1 MSTCAKSWMSEGRVP
16 MLKGAG
22 LFSEEYGT
30 IFCHDS
36 ASSQYDTRVCITLC
50 HPSNNA
56 GHNAIQ
62 LKDSLRFLPLCCTHA
77 GHRKV
82 EYFHLSYVCTAR
94 MLHLVVSWSESGL
107 THRYVLKTSRNQLS
121 TFQLCLTGWN
131 PSICIIHIRLHHG
144 QMLLTFLSSWHREL
158 ASS

>member
-1 MSTCAKSWMSEGRVP
+1 
-16 MLKGAG
+16 MLKGGG

-36 ASSQYDTRVCITLC
+36 ASLQYDTRVCITLC

-77 GHRKV
+77 GACCNATKRKDRL
-82 EYFHLSYVCTAR
+82 LSYPSIPLC
-94 MLHLVVSWSESGL
+94 
-107 THRYVLKTSRNQLS
+107 YVLVSGHEKQ
-121 TFQLCLTGWN
+121 
-131 PSICIIHIRLHHG
+131 
-144 QMLLTFLSSWHREL
+144 
-158 ASS
+158 